1 MPAISYW
8 IGQFLLASSTM
19 FGLLVVIDLL
29 RGEAFAASW
38 VESLAWAVAAAAL
51 FIGSRYRRARKG
63 LECGLCEDEV
73 RK

>member
-1 MPAISYW
+1 MPAKSYW
-8 IGQFLLASSTM
+8 IGQFLLAASTM

-38 VESLAWAVAAAAL
+38 VESLAWSVIAAAI
-51 FIGSRYRRARKG
+51 FIASRYRQARKG
-63 LECGLCEDEV
+63 AECGLCEDEI

>member
-1 MPAISYW
+1 MPGITYW

-29 RGEAFAASW
+29 RGEPFATSW
-38 VESLAWAVAAAAL
+38 VESLVWAVVAAAL
-51 FIGSRYRRARKG
+51 FIGSRYRQARKG
-63 LECGLCEDEV
+63 IECGLCENDL